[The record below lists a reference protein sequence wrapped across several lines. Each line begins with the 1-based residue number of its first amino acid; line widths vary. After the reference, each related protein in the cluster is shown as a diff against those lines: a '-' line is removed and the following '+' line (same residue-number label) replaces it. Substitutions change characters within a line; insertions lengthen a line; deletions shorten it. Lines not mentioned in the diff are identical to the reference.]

1 MAAWLFETATEQQW
15 ATAFVLML
23 LLSSDN
29 FLTGYEKLSYY
40 EFNRNLSICILLVK
54 SWFMLHKHFNKYLAT
69 YFSKQKKKMIHV
81 KEKACLRFILFENF

>member
-40 EFNRNLSICILLVK
+40 EFNRNLSICILLD
-54 SWFMLHKHFNKYLAT
+54 
-69 YFSKQKKKMIHV
+69 
-81 KEKACLRFILFENF
+81 